1 MRLRF
6 KQLRL
11 PYIALTLIVFFSTSC
26 SSPSPAVIP
35 PTTPPTVPTP
45 AVSVSKDV
53 IYATS
58 LEEGGSDWT
67 LDVYSPNETGDWPI
81 VVLLH
86 GLGANKEGYIRVS
99 EILAENGAAVYT
111 ANWPDMN
118 VDIATLANGR
128 GFREISETLTCVIY
142 FARATAT
149 EFGGDSTHLILV
161 AHSYGAL
168 YGAWIA
174 LASDYLDAQWEEFHA
189 DRDGP
194 PAQVE
199 CARSSDSASVNA
211 FIGVGGGRY
220 SAAEVLEE
228 RDAELWEIVSPY
240 AHLGRNSG
248 VSIRLLHGEQD
259 TIAKPESSRM
269 FNDVLLEAGYDSRV
283 ILFDGGHIVPPQLTF
298 ETIIELANE

>member
-1 MRLRF
+1 
-6 KQLRL
+6 
-11 PYIALTLIVFFSTSC
+11 
-26 SSPSPAVIP
+26 
-35 PTTPPTVPTP
+35 
-45 AVSVSKDV
+45 VSKDV

-67 LDVYSPNETGDWPI
+67 LDVYSPNETGDWSI

-149 EFGGDSTHLILV
+149 EFGGDSIHLILV

-168 YGAWIA
+168 YGAWIV